1 MVQKSVYL
9 IWYDPSAI
17 LSEFINKHHLKGLIV
32 ISCLG
37 KDGYVIGEE
46 IKDLVDRVYKL
57 DKLNNRYREFL
68 TKYSKQNRAVP
79 RSRIAFEFLS
89 ILEDDPQLPFK
100 LLPENWAGEE
110 AYRLYEKLTNPA
122 SR

>member
-9 IWYDPSAI
+9 IWYDPSDI
-17 LSEFINKHHLKGLIV
+17 LCEFVKEHNLKTLVV

-37 KDGYVIGEE
+37 KDGYVIGEK
-46 IKDLVDRVYKL
+46 IKDLVDRVYEL

-68 TKYSKQNRAVP
+68 TKYSKQNQTIP

-89 ILEDDPQLPFK
+89 ILEDDSQLPFE
-100 LLPENWAGEE
+100 LLPKDWAGEK
-110 AYRLYEKLTNPA
+110 AYRLYEKLTSPT
-122 SR
+122 SS